1 MTAGDRPSPSSRE
14 TLVELARRTLDHAR
28 AGTVPLARGVGRVP
42 ASHYHDPER
51 WRIEMERV
59 FRRLPL
65 VLGFSCELAE
75 PGAYKALE
83 VAGVPV
89 LLDRAPSGDI
99 RAFVNSCSH
108 RGAIVVA
115 EGSGTARRFTCPY
128 HAWTYD
134 TDGALVGIS
143 DRDDFG
149 EIEPT
154 GHGLT
159 PLPVAERAGLVFGI
173 VDPAR
178 NATELGPLLDRFLCG
193 YDELL
198 AHFVFARCSFVGSQR
213 VDGPNW
219 KVAYDGYLDFYHL
232 PILHRN
238 SFGPE
243 IGNRAIYDAWGP
255 HQRVS
260 SPDPR
265 AAARAQRP
273 VEWWTDEELTT
284 GVWTIFPHTSI
295 ATFAVRGDEAEKGV
309 AGDDRRYQGVDR
321 IHLVSTLYPGP
332 EPGASV
338 TVQSFLAASE
348 PTDELRPA
356 IEAQKRFLLGVVRD
370 EDYAT
375 GLGIQRAL
383 ATGAKAEVLFGRN
396 EAGGQRFH
404 GWVDRVVAAETDEEL
419 DALFA
424 SAEVTFQR

>member
-1 MTAGDRPSPSSRE
+1 MTARDQRGPSSRE

-28 AGTVPLARGVGRVP
+28 AGTVPLAGSVGRVP

-51 WRIEMERV
+51 WRTEMEGV

-89 LLDRAPSGDI
+89 LVVRSPSGDI

-115 EGSGTARRFTCPY
+115 DGSGTARRFTCPY

-134 TDGALVGIS
+134 AEGALVGIL

-149 EIEPT
+149 EIERT

-159 PLPVAERAGLVFGI
+159 PLPAAERAGLVFGI

-178 NATELGPLLDRFLCG
+178 GATELGPFLDRFLCG

-198 AHFVFARCSFVGSQR
+198 AHFGFAQCAFVGSQR

-232 PILHRN
+232 PILHRD
-238 SFGPE
+238 SFGTE

-260 SPDPR
+260 SPDQR
-265 AAARAQRP
+265 MARARRP
-273 VEWWTDEELTT
+273 VEAWTDEELTT

-295 ATFAVRGDEAEKGV
+295 ATFPLRGDEAENGV
-309 AGDDRRYQGVDR
+309 LRDGRRSRDGDR

-338 TVQSFLAASE
+338 TVQSFLTPSE
-348 PTDELRPA
+348 PTDELRDA
-356 IEAQKRFLLGVVRD
+356 IEAQKRFLLAVVRD

-424 SAEVTFQR
+424 SAEVAFQR